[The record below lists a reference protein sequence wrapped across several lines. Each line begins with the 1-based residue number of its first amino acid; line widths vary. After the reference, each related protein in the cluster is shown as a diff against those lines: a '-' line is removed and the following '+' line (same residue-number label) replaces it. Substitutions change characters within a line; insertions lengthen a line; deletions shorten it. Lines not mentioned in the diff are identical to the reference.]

1 VKLKHTYQNIH
12 QKIIDRCATN
22 DRNAQFELYKL
33 YYKNMYNTAYRILND
48 PMEAEDVMQ
57 ESFLAA
63 FNKLK
68 TYRGEVSFGAWLKR
82 IVINRSVDMLN
93 RKKIKYDD
101 IDQVGHIP
109 EGDDDNDEAEIQK
122 YHIKKIKQAV
132 QELDEGYRVV
142 FNLYYLEGYDH
153 EEISQILHITA
164 STSRSQLTRARKK
177 IIEYMGTIQK

>member
-12 QKIIDRCATN
+12 QEIIDRCAGN

-33 YYKNMYNTAYRILND
+33 YYKNMFNIAYRILND
-48 PMEAEDVMQ
+48 TMEAEDAMQ

-63 FNKLK
+63 FNKIK

-93 RKKIKYDD
+93 GKKIKHDD
-101 IDQVGHIP
+101 IYQVSNIP
-109 EGDDDNDEAEIQK
+109 EGDDNNDEAEIQK
-122 YHIKKIKQAV
+122 HHIKKIKQAL
-132 QELDEGYRVV
+132 QELGEGYRVV
-142 FNLYYLEGYDH
+142 FSLYYLEGYDH
-153 EEISQILHITA
+153 EEISQILHITT

-177 IIEYMGTIQK
+177 ITEYLRTIQK